1 MSKKIDL
8 TLFPSVLNGEIKA
21 PPSKSLSHRALICAA
36 LAKGQSIITNISY
49 SEDVIATINALE
61 LMGAKFEKHNQ
72 KLIVHGTR
80 RIKAP
85 HNPINCNESGSTLRF
100 LIPVFSLSGKK
111 VSFTGNSSLIKRPQS
126 IYKKIFKE
134 DKNTFELKDNKIIIN
149 GSVTAREYI
158 LKGNVSSQFF
168 SGLMFSLP
176 LLKEDSTIS
185 IDGTLESKGYIDLTI
200 KTLEEFGIEIIE
212 LESGYFIKGNQSYEP
227 TNFNIEGDYSQAAFF
242 LVGGILNGRIKVSD
256 LEHESFQGDK
266 AIIDV
271 IKSMK
276 GKVIFM
282 ENGFITD
289 YSSTKGTTIDL
300 SDFPDLGP
308 IIALLGCLSEG
319 KTKIINA
326 SRLRIKESD
335 RIDSTVRT
343 LKALGANISSTK
355 DEIII
360 KGKTTLKGGV
370 TVDSYNDHRIAMM
383 VSIAASLS
391 KEKVILT
398 NANAVSK
405 SYPNFFEDYK
415 NVGGK
420 LKIIRGMIV

>member
-1 MSKKIDL
+1 MNKKLDL
-8 TLFPSVLNGEIKA
+8 MLFPSILKGELKA

-36 LAKGQSIITNISY
+36 LAKGESVITNIVY
-49 SEDVIATINALE
+49 SDDVLATMNALE
-61 LMGAKFEKHNQ
+61 LMGAKFEKYNE

-111 VSFTGNSSLIKRPQS
+111 ISFTGNPSLIKRPQS
-126 IYKKIFKE
+126 IYKKIFIE
-134 DKNTFELKDNKIIIN
+134 DKNTFELKNNKIMVN

-158 LKGNVSSQFF
+158 LKGDVSSQFF
-168 SGLMFSLP
+168 TGLMFSLP

-185 IDGTLESKGYIDLTI
+185 IDGQLESKGYIDLTI
-200 KTLEEFGIEIIE
+200 KTLEEFGVEIVE
-212 LESGYFIKGNQSYEP
+212 LENGYFIKGNQSYEP
-227 TNFNIEGDYSQAAFF
+227 TNFNIEGDYSQGAFF
-242 LVGGILNGRIKVSD
+242 LVSGVLNGRIKVSD

-282 ENGFITD
+282 ENGFITEP
-289 YSSTKGTTIDL
+289 SSTTGTTIDL

-308 IIALLGCLSEG
+308 IIALLGCLSIG
-319 KTKIINA
+319 KTRIINA

-343 LKALGANISSTK
+343 LKKLGANISSTK
-355 DEIII
+355 DEITI
-360 KGKTTLKGGV
+360 KGRRTLKGGV
-370 TVDSYNDHRIAMM
+370 TVDSHNDHRIAMM
-383 VSIAASLS
+383 VSIAAALS
-391 KEKVILT
+391 EEQVILT

-415 NVGGK
+415 SVGGK
-420 LKIIRGMIV
+420 LKTIKE